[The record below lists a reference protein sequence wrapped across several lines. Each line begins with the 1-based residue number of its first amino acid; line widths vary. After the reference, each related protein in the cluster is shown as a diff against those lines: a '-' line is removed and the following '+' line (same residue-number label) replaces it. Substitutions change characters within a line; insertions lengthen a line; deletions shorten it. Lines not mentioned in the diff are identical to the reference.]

1 MGDLS
6 DAYGGNAFNPGDH
19 EPAGD
24 FTPLPPGDYHAF
36 IEKAEVKD
44 TKKKD
49 GQYLKLQF
57 SIVEK
62 KFDGRKV
69 FSNINLSN
77 PNQKCVEIGIAEMTS
92 LGLALGLASISDTSE
107 LIEKVLLLKLKVKA
121 ADGSHEAENEVRAYK
136 PADGNS
142 PVSQPSSEGGQ
153 NSAQP
158 ATKNTTEE
166 SKSAGKTSTTTKP
179 PWER

>member
-24 FTPLPPGDYHAF
+24 FAPLPPGDYHAF

-57 SIVEK
+57 SIVGE

-92 LGLALGLASISDTSE
+92 LGLALGLATISDTSE
-107 LIEKVLLLKLKVKA
+107 LIEKVLIIKLKVKA
-121 ADGSHEAENEVRAYK
+121 AEKDKNGNVIREAENEVRAYK
-136 PADGNS
+136 PAEGNVPADKP
-142 PVSQPSSEGGQ
+142 PVDREK
-153 NSAQP
+153 AQQQEKP
-158 ATKNTTEE
+158 AETG
-166 SKSAGKTSTTTKP
+166 KSKP